1 MAGLIAKIFL
11 GGSLI
16 GIGTILIR
24 KIPVLVEIPEEE
36 IEKFDWKI
44 FFLKPFNWIKD
55 LKIFSSKLFLQK
67 ILSRVKILT
76 LVIERK
82 TESKLQG
89 LREEAKSKRDRKNDN
104 YWEELKK
111 VRDQKDEDLPT

>member
-1 MAGLIAKIFL
+1 MAGLIAKIVL

-24 KIPVLVEIPEEE
+24 KIPILIEIPEEE

-55 LKIFSSKLFLQK
+55 LKIFSSDLFLQK
-67 ILSRVKILT
+67 ILSKV
-76 LVIERK
+76 RK
-82 TESKLQG
+82 K
-89 LREEAKSKRDRKNDN
+89 DRKNDN

-111 VRDQKDEDLPT
+111 VKNQKDEDLPA

>member
-1 MAGLIAKIFL
+1 MAGLIAKIVL

-24 KIPVLVEIPEEE
+24 KIPILVEIPEEE
-36 IEKFDWKI
+36 IEKFDWKLL
-44 FFLKPFNWIKD
+44 FLKLFNWIKG
-55 LKIFSSKLFLQK
+55 LKVFSSNLFLQK

-76 LVIERK
+76 LMIERK
-82 TESKLQG
+82 TESKLQR
-89 LREEAKSKRDRKNDN
+89 LRKEAKRKKDRENDS

-111 VRDQKDEDLPT
+111 VKNQKDEDLPA